1 MSSPFFW
8 QGLFSESK
16 QISENKI
23 DVSMRQGALRVM
35 LMCCRSFMSEVL
47 KMQTVIW
54 EQSSRETLSL
64 EEQVISKGKSTNI
77 LTLLMEAIVFI
88 ILGYSPVL
96 TGEHLVVWCI

>member
-8 QGLFSESK
+8 QGLLSESK

-23 DVSMRQGALRVM
+23 DVSMLQGALRVM
-35 LMCCRSFMSEVL
+35 LMCCRSSMSEVL

-96 TGEHLVVWCI
+96 IGEYLVVWCI